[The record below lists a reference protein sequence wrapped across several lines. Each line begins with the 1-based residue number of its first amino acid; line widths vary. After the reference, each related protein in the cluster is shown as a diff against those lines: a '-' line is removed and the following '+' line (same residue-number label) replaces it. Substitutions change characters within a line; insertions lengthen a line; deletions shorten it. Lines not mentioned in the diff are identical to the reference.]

1 MRRSHKWTV
10 GAAVVLASA
19 IAMSGCAAADNGN
32 TGGDSGNDEPIKIGA
47 SLPLSGPVADVAE
60 PGMNGYQLWA
70 DQVNA
75 NGGLLGRQ
83 VELVILDDGF
93 DQDTVVSNY
102 TRLIS
107 EDKVDLLLGTF
118 SSKLNLPASTVA
130 EKNGML
136 YVQPSGGASEIFER
150 GYTRLFFAQP
160 GTSATIPNQMV
171 EWVKSLPED
180 ERPKT
185 AAYLTITDPNTQPAV
200 EEFKAEFEALGI
212 ETVFDDVYPPDT
224 TNFDVPAD
232 AIKRANPD
240 MVIQGEIGP
249 DGVDF
254 VRSLQK
260 VGFSPSILFQPNA
273 PTQGPVFVDGI
284 GEANTE
290 GIFGVVS
297 WTADTTNPGS
307 AEFVSAYEEAY
318 DATPDDNAAAP
329 YATAQIVQA
338 AVEAVGSVDDQDA
351 LAEWLHSNSVETVLG
366 ELSWDETG
374 VPEGSLLLAQFQ
386 SGKLEVVRPEDAA
399 STDVIIYPKP
409 AWQ

>member
-1 MRRSHKWTV
+1 MIT
-10 GAAVVLASA
+10 GAAIA
-19 IAMSGCAAADNGN
+19 IAGCAPAGG
-32 TGGDSGNDEPIKIGA
+32 GGDQTEEPIRIGA

-75 NGGLLGRQ
+75 AGGLLGRE

-130 EKNGML
+130 ERNGML

-160 GTSATIPNQMV
+160 GTSATIPNNMI
-171 EWVKSLPED
+171 EWVSSLPED
-180 ERPKT
+180 ERPRT

-200 EEFKAEFEALGI
+200 EQFQAEFEAMGI
-212 ETVFDDVYPPDT
+212 ETVFSDVYPPDT

-254 VRSLQK
+254 IRSLQK

-273 PTQGPVFVDGI
+273 PTQGPVYADGI
-284 GEANTE
+284 GEPNTD
-290 GIFGVVS
+290 GIFSVVS
-297 WTADTTNPGS
+297 WTADTSFPGS
-307 AEFVSAYEEAY
+307 ADFVAAYEEAY
-318 DATPDDNAAAP
+318 DTTPDDNAAAP
-329 YATAQIVQA
+329 YVTATILQA

-351 LAEWLHSNSVETVLG
+351 LAEWLHSNTVPTIFGDLA
-366 ELSWDETG
+366 WDERG
-374 VPEGSLLLAQFQ
+374 VPEGSLLLAQWQ
-386 SGKLEVVRPEDAA
+386 GGKLQVVLPEDAA
-399 STDVIIYPKP
+399 STDEIVFPKP